1 MGVLPA
7 NESSLADNKGTELLS
22 LLIGLGKHIYERKIK
37 LLHNLFLDNL
47 LSLSAIE
54 SENSI
59 NKIDTTSNLLL
70 DSGIL
75 KNNSESLEAFRTNG
89 LFHKNRGES
98 LRHRL
103 HRSFSQPER

>member
-37 LLHNLFLDNL
+37 LLHNLFVGNL

-54 SENSI
+54 SEDNI
-59 NKIDTTSNLLL
+59 NKIYAISNLLL
-70 DSGIL
+70 HSSML
-75 KNNSESLEAFRTNG
+75 KNGSKSVEAFSAN
-89 LFHKNRGES
+89 S
-98 LRHRL
+98 LSH
-103 HRSFSQPER
+103 